1 MMKTPIETKR
11 FVIRRFEESDLHDF
25 LSFMLNEESTKYLMF
40 EAEQKT
46 ETGARALFDYV
57 CGAYVSSEP
66 VHSYAIAEKETNQYV
81 GSCGYAPYDDGVV
94 ECYYS
99 VNKDEVGK
107 GIATEVTSALAK
119 LLSSEV
125 EVRAYCHPENY
136 AAHSVAKKSGF
147 DPRGIQNHKNFGNSG
162 ELFVY
167 ERNS

>member
-1 MMKTPIETKR
+1 MKIPVETKR
-11 FVIRRFEESDLHDF
+11 FVIRRFEERDLQSF
-25 LSFMLNEESTKYLMF
+25 LEFMLNEESTKYLMF

-46 ETGARALFDYV
+46 EDGARALFDYV
-57 CGAYVSSEP
+57 RDAYDSNEP
-66 VHSYAIAEKETNQYV
+66 IHSYAIAEKENNRYV
-81 GSCGYAPYDDGVV
+81 GSCGYAPYDDGIV

-99 VNKDEVGK
+99 VNNDEVGK

-136 AAHSVAKKSGF
+136 AAQVVAKKSGF
-147 DPRGIQNHKNFGNSG
+147 KPKGVQSHKYFGNFG
-162 ELFVY
+162 ELFIY